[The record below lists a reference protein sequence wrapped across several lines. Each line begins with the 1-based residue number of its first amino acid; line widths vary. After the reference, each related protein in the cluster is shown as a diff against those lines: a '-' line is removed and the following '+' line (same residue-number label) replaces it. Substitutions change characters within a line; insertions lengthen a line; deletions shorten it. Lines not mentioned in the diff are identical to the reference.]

1 MTLTCKNVEAI
12 IYGYDRQTGDTGKN
26 LVADMLKEM
35 ATAIGFNITLLKED
49 CNPNKAFCFQ
59 EEDVEII
66 RKIIMLSKSKEGKR
80 LRCRDYEGAGFLCVV
95 GAINAYKLLALH
107 AGISKTQ
114 VNLELRKMHECT
126 NQFVLR
132 ELIRFE
138 TNDYDID
145 LTEHFFAPNSNCQDD
160 ENMDEVDKQVFLE
173 FILQNI
179 TERPSDIRGIY
190 WFFVQEKEQI
200 ERILLMEE
208 VEKIKKLSPE
218 CFNEWKDHLRRRI
231 KLEQTLLDDD
241 EYNRKVDEL
250 INILEGKGKLQD
262 NRRLKNIEKKLQSI
276 RDTHIQEIFEVDV
289 ESNNQSNSPNQY
301 NYTADDEEKR
311 YNLSQIQLKNA
322 IKKYMQFKAYRSSVP
337 ITVENETILELS
349 YKQRFGMSMFE

>member
-1 MTLTCKNVEAI
+1 
-12 IYGYDRQTGDTGKN
+12 
-26 LVADMLKEM
+26 
-35 ATAIGFNITLLKED
+35 
-49 CNPNKAFCFQ
+49 
-59 EEDVEII
+59 
-66 RKIIMLSKSKEGKR
+66 
-80 LRCRDYEGAGFLCVV
+80 
-95 GAINAYKLLALH
+95 
-107 AGISKTQ
+107 
-114 VNLELRKMHECT
+114 
-126 NQFVLR
+126 
-132 ELIRFE
+132 
-138 TNDYDID
+138 
-145 LTEHFFAPNSNCQDD
+145 
-160 ENMDEVDKQVFLE
+160 MDEVDKQVFLE

-218 CFNEWKDHLRRRI
+218 CFNEWKDYLRRRI

-262 NRRLKNIEKKLQSI
+262 NRRLKNIEKELQSI

-349 YKQRFGMSMFE
+349 YKQRFGMLMFE

>member
-1 MTLTCKNVEAI
+1 
-12 IYGYDRQTGDTGKN
+12 
-26 LVADMLKEM
+26 
-35 ATAIGFNITLLKED
+35 
-49 CNPNKAFCFQ
+49 
-59 EEDVEII
+59 
-66 RKIIMLSKSKEGKR
+66 
-80 LRCRDYEGAGFLCVV
+80 
-95 GAINAYKLLALH
+95 
-107 AGISKTQ
+107 
-114 VNLELRKMHECT
+114 
-126 NQFVLR
+126 
-132 ELIRFE
+132 
-138 TNDYDID
+138 
-145 LTEHFFAPNSNCQDD
+145 
-160 ENMDEVDKQVFLE
+160 
-173 FILQNI
+173 
-179 TERPSDIRGIY
+179 
-190 WFFVQEKEQI
+190 
-200 ERILLMEE
+200 MEE

-301 NYTADDEEKR
+301 NYIADDEEKR

>member
-35 ATAIGFNITLLKED
+35 ANAIGFNITLLKED

-145 LTEHFFAPNSNCQDD
+145 LTEHFLHLIAIAR
-160 ENMDEVDKQVFLE
+160 MT
-173 FILQNI
+173 I
-179 TERPSDIRGIY
+179 TWR
-190 WFFVQEKEQI
+190 
-200 ERILLMEE
+200 
-208 VEKIKKLSPE
+208 KLTNK
-218 CFNEWKDHLRRRI
+218 CFWNLFYK
-231 KLEQTLLDDD
+231 TLLKD
-241 EYNRKVDEL
+241 
-250 INILEGKGKLQD
+250 LQ
-262 NRRLKNIEKKLQSI
+262 
-276 RDTHIQEIFEVDV
+276 IFE
-289 ESNNQSNSPNQY
+289 EYIGSLFKKKN
-301 NYTADDEEKR
+301 R
-311 YNLSQIQLKNA
+311 LSVF
-322 IKKYMQFKAYRSSVP
+322 Y
-337 ITVENETILELS
+337 
-349 YKQRFGMSMFE
+349 